1 MRRRHRASIP
11 APFSSPLHD
20 RLPLTDYAHTSL
32 SLPLLRPFFG
42 ATLRTSRG
50 PRGEGEREKE
60 RGGGG
65 RGGRGYSGLRRRIGG
80 RGMEMKPLLLLPGSS
95 LPPARV
101 CGSEEGEGVSRIR
114 SWNGLFQGSEKRRS
128 RVGKKGKWAT
138 QKRSPS
144 PYLGGEFAGM
154 LNSPGEI
161 VRRRHLSNPA
171 PSSST
176 TDPPTAV
183 TRISH
188 RGRKKREAK
197 KEVPFK
203 RVPSADSPI
212 VFPPPEAS
220 HRAGGGKCC
229 GGGGKEVLKRRRKGG
244 KDSGAQKIWGG
255 ERGRMARS
263 RKQPQKV
270 KADLDPFRK

>member
-1 MRRRHRASIP
+1 
-11 APFSSPLHD
+11 
-20 RLPLTDYAHTSL
+20 
-32 SLPLLRPFFG
+32 
-42 ATLRTSRG
+42 
-50 PRGEGEREKE
+50 
-60 RGGGG
+60 
-65 RGGRGYSGLRRRIGG
+65 
-80 RGMEMKPLLLLPGSS
+80 MKPLLLLPGSS

-128 RVGKKGKWAT
+128 GVGKKGKWAT

-229 GGGGKEVLKRRRKGG
+229 GGRRKGG
-244 KDSGAQKIWGG
+244 LEEEAEGRKGLRSAKNLGRGKRKDG
-255 ERGRMARS
+255 
-263 RKQPQKV
+263 KV
-270 KADLDPFRK
+270 KKAAAEGKGRS